1 MEKKSKV
8 KKVKK
13 INELLKFVPNT
24 LTLCNSLC
32 GFTAI
37 LWCLGVYGKSSE
49 NNSFNYLAIAAVIIL
64 LAMIFDALDGFAA
77 RLFNATSMHGMQMDS
92 LADMVTFGVAP
103 SVLVAILAHRLNEI
117 NHLQELP
124 VLFIWFGCAM
134 YLGCAALRLATYNVH
149 ALQEK
154 KSSDTFYG
162 LPSPGAASAVCIAV
176 IFLVHDYSD
185 NLVELANKLTYTM
198 PFYAG
203 VLGLLMTSKI
213 KYIHV
218 GKYLANLKRNK
229 VQMIL
234 VFVILALI
242 IYKPV
247 ITLLIVINLYI
258 CSGPVMVLFN
268 SLLRS
273 DKKCSV

>member
-1 MEKKSKV
+1 MS
-8 KKVKK
+8 K
-13 INELLKFVPNT
+13 INKLLKYVPNT

-37 LWCLGVYGKSSE
+37 LWCLGAYGD
-49 NNSFNYLAIAAVIIL
+49 NTVRRFDYLAIAAVIIL

-103 SVLVAILAHRLNEI
+103 SVLVAVLAHRLKDI
-117 NHLQELP
+117 NHLQ
-124 VLFIWFGCAM
+124 VLLIWFGCAM

-154 KSSDTFYG
+154 KSGDTFYG
-162 LPSPGAASAVCIAV
+162 LPSPGAAAAVCIAV
-176 IFLVHDYSD
+176 ICLVKDHSSD
-185 NLVELANKLTYTM
+185 MAQLAIKLTYTM

-203 VLGLLMTSKI
+203 MLGLLMTSKI

-218 GKYLANLKRNK
+218 GRSLANLKRSK
-229 VQMIL
+229 MRIFFVLIL
-234 VFVILALI
+234 LGLIVF
-242 IYKPV
+242 KPI

-258 CSGPVMVLFN
+258 CSGPIMVLFN
-268 SLLRS
+268 SSKVLKKRS
-273 DKKCSV
+273 S